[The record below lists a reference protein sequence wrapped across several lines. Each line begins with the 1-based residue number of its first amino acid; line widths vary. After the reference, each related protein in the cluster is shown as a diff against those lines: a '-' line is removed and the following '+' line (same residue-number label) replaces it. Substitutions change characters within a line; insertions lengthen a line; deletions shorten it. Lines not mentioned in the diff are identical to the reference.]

1 MNYKQKK
8 ASHFE
13 KANIAES
20 MIKEVAKDVQ
30 KNSKL
35 KKQKIL
41 SRLQYIS

>member
-1 MNYKQKK
+1 MNYKKK
-8 ASHFE
+8 EAFDFE

-41 SRLQYIS
+41 SRL